1 MDRVKEAAAKAP
13 PPPSGLHSV
22 LVWLEKN
29 VRTKIEG
36 TAFDKWVATPAKEYY
51 KTAKRLD

>member
-1 MDRVKEAAAKAP
+1 MERVSARRRRADRSPHA
-13 PPPSGLHSV
+13 V

-36 TAFDKWVATPAKEYY
+36 TLTDKWIATPAKNIIKPQE
-51 KTAKRLD
+51 D